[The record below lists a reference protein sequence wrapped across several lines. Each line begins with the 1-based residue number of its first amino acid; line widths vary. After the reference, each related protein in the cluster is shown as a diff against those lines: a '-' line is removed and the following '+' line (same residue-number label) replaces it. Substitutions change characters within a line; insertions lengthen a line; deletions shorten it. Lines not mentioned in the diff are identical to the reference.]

1 MRTDGGCTFCEKSE
15 STSQESTKKEE
26 ATPDEEAK
34 TAKHARK
41 IAQIKKGYI
50 GRCSQ
55 EEALE
60 VLKTNPKFTDK
71 DGSQV
76 IFNYNHLI
84 SHYGYGRRR
93 KHNTPDKQRLE
104 LLPTAIQAIKHANYT
119 IKYPE
124 NVFPDYINGHILKG
138 SQRVYV
144 YNLSKNKKFYVYAY
158 HDSGVITG
166 WYIKKR
172 PTGSIAR
179 AVGQRY
185 VNYTYQK
192 KRIPVGRIPSHM
204 TFVLV
209 AQTSPTSHN
218 QSCSYLTKLSHQKS
232 TQKEFYETKTI
243 AILPF

>member
-1 MRTDGGCTFCEKSE
+1 MNAYAAAKEMALHYARKHLAIIKNSEFSREDKVKLIKIWLRLYNIPQRLKNDITNPCPDCHRQMRADGGCTFCEKSE
-15 STSQESTKKEE
+15 STSQVSTKKEE

-34 TAKHARK
+34 AAKHAQK

-71 DGSQV
+71 DGNQV

-93 KHNTPDKQRLE
+93 KYNTPDKQRLE

-124 NVFPDYINGHILKG
+124 NVFPDYTTGHVLKG

-166 WYIKKR
+166 WYIKKTTNR
-172 PTGSIAR
+172 
-179 AVGQRY
+179 
-185 VNYTYQK
+185 
-192 KRIPVGRIPSHM
+192 
-204 TFVLV
+204 
-209 AQTSPTSHN
+209 
-218 QSCSYLTKLSHQKS
+218 
-232 TQKEFYETKTI
+232 
-243 AILPF
+243 